1 MIANLK
7 SIIESLVFVS
17 ETPLSLNRLKAI
29 LGDVDLRDIR
39 LALAELKGE
48 YEDRQGGFTLQEV
61 AGGYQFR
68 TRSAY
73 SDWIKKLLKP
83 SPTRLSRAALETLAI
98 IAYKQPIIRADVE
111 HIRGVDSGGVL
122 RLLLEKKLIR
132 VLGRKDIP
140 GRPMIYG
147 TTKDFLEI
155 FNLKDLSELPS
166 PKEITSLGSPDRD
179 DAQDEARDV
188 EDVNTLTVLSES
200 PAPAEDV
207 SPETDPPLEIG
218 LPAEAAETDGTDID
232 VTQAPTAKE
241 LTPSAL
247 SGTAKAELSHFE
259 TSKSEPPSPDD
270 LPDGDTPTPPADQ
283 HESKA

>member
-188 EDVNTLTVLSES
+188 EDVNTLTVLSEG